1 MVFEPFEEF
10 IFGIMHYFPLK
21 CLGLTKL
28 LAIFSVHW
36 SQVEINGK
44 IFLLVIVYFRT
55 VSTAQSKLPPSCLAG
70 LFLPR
75 VLS

>member
-10 IFGIMHYFPLK
+10 TFGIMHYFPLK

-36 SQVEINGK
+36 SQVEN
-44 IFLLVIVYFRT
+44 
-55 VSTAQSKLPPSCLAG
+55 
-70 LFLPR
+70 
-75 VLS
+75 